1 MQRYALH
8 LGGSMAAGGVHGSS
22 SVRSAHGK
30 PRDREVAQS
39 NFVSSSARFPLFAVF
54 TAAAI
59 ERAFGTSLKEVRGC
73 T

>member
-1 MQRYALH
+1 
-8 LGGSMAAGGVHGSS
+8 MAAGGVHGSS

-39 NFVSSSARFPLFAVF
+39 NFVPSSARFPLFTVHTVGGHHPCF
-54 TAAAI
+54 
-59 ERAFGTSLKEVRGC
+59 ERGPWEVVGC